1 MVLVERYGKDNGIK
15 NIFYSKINHGFEC
28 LKDHRCGKRHE
39 LKEVHPSSKTEN
51 GVKLKQ
57 NKLFQECAVK
67 RDNNIETLVKHV
79 ELSPTQILFFS
90 KGEHVYHAGLAQ
102 IKQNCEKDKAA
113 KMKIPPVKHITLV
126 LRGEKKNKIVWKDYE
141 EFNSNKKSV
150 VMVIKPFLGS
160 TNRHCSAM
168 AANHYYQIF
177 LCRKE
182 VCGGH
187 GKLFLMRKLKS
198 QNKEQPKLM
207 KMDEG
212 EDVHVTHIFTVEQ
225 KSEVIDQ
232 IIKRCKGTEHVI
244 EGVTYKAPSAS
255 KKQHPNN
262 KKPDHIEQQ
271 KHNEAKPEHH
281 EEHKDN
287 SKLKDNSK
295 HKENSKHLD
304 DSKQKPE
311 HHEEHKDDSKHIDDS
326 KHKESNKKV
335 EPVERRGRINSPNN
349 KLEDKKEESHQAE
362 KEKGEKGQKDNK
374 IAEHSGQKDGHQPNS
389 LKNPKSSHL
398 EEEKIKHKENI
409 NSNIEKPV
417 SDLKDGTSVDKEGE
431 KKNEVNNLQQNFQ
444 NKFIETALNNK
455 KPVLKLLMDN
465 SPNIKA

>member
-1 MVLVERYGKDNGIK
+1 MYFPEI
-15 NIFYSKINHGFEC
+15 
-28 LKDHRCGKRHE
+28 
-39 LKEVHPSSKTEN
+39 
-51 GVKLKQ
+51 Q
-57 NKLFQECAVK
+57 
-67 RDNNIETLVKHV
+67 
-79 ELSPTQILFFS
+79 S
-90 KGEHVYHAGLAQ
+90 KGEHVYHAGQAQ

-113 KMKIPPVKHITLV
+113 KMKIPVKHITLV

-150 VMVIKPFLGS
+150 VMVIKPFLGK
-160 TNRHCSAM
+160 NKHCSAM

-187 GKLFLMRKLKS
+187 GKLFLMRKLKTG
-198 QNKEQPKLM
+198 NKEQTKLM

-262 KKPDHIEQQ
+262 NKKPDHNEQQ

-281 EEHKDN
+281 AEHKDN
-287 SKLKDNSK
+287 SKHTEDSKHKDNSKQKQEHHAEHIDNSK
-295 HKENSKHLD
+295 HKA
-304 DSKQKPE
+304 DSKEIK
-311 HHEEHKDDSKHIDDS
+311 K
-326 KHKESNKKV
+326 NKKV
-335 EPVERRGRINSPNN
+335 EPAERRGRINSPNN
-349 KLEDKKEESHQAE
+349 KVEVKKEESHQAE
-362 KEKGEKGQKDNK
+362 KEKGEKGQKENK
-374 IAEHSGQKDGHQPNS
+374 IAEHSGQKDGQLNS

-417 SDLKDGTSVDKEGE
+417 SDLKDGNSVDKEGE
-431 KKNEVNNLQQNFQ
+431 KKNEVNNLQQNIQ
-444 NKFIETALNNK
+444 NKLIGELIIPEIQNN
-455 KPVLKLLMDN
+455 
-465 SPNIKA
+465 